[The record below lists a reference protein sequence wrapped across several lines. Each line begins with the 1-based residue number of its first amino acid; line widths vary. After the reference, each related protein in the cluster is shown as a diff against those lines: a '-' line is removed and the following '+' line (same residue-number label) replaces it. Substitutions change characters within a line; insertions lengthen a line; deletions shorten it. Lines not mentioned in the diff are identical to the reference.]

1 MPPKKT
7 GKEFQWSDDE
17 AELLLTV
24 THEYKVAKVAEGVDW
39 ESVKS
44 KYSDILQL
52 MQEELPATQ
61 EAARNLTK
69 DYPHTKDQITKQIL
83 TTKLKAIRLKFRQAI
98 DSGRK
103 SGHGRVVLL
112 YFELCQS
119 VWGGSPATEQIEGG
133 VESVDIGSST
143 TEAGGRHIIGTY
155 PGGHGAKGW

>member
-1 MPPKKT
+1 M
-7 GKEFQWSDDE
+7 
-17 AELLLTV
+17 LLTV

-69 DYPHTKDQITKQIL
+69 DYPHTRHQITKQIL

-133 VESVDIGSST
+133 VESADIGSST
-143 TEAGGRHIIGTY
+143 AEAGGRHIISTMEPPLSRWY
-155 PGGHGAKGW
+155 GAKEW